1 MIIELT
7 IFVIKQVSAE
17 DTRPTRTTEGHTL
30 RNVPNKDNPTFS
42 CRKLVTDS
50 VKTSLAKELH
60 RGARSSRIPL
70 LMQVLLSKYMKVHTG
85 AASGTPD
92 NSSPATT
99 LVDSSPE
106 TAAKAGFGPRPR
118 SCRRPGSCNSRI
130 PGPPSARKVSPLSTR
145 KDGNVD
151 SQTYISEERRTH
163 DQWREAWRVEQSKRR
178 ENQARILER
187 YWNLRGV
194 ANMPHSATVAED
206 SNSPSVPIV
215 DPVQGESEASPLLVT
230 GEEDEL
236 GDAHTSFSM
245 EVTGERLLDE
255 SIDWAWMNET
265 MSMIF

>member
-1 MIIELT
+1 MT
-7 IFVIKQVSAE
+7 GA
-17 DTRPTRTTEGHTL
+17 
-30 RNVPNKDNPTFS
+30 
-42 CRKLVTDS
+42 

-70 LMQVLLSKYMKVHTG
+70 LMQVLLSKHMKVHTG

-106 TAAKAGFGPRPR
+106 TAAKAGSGPRPR
-118 SCRRPGSCNSRI
+118 SCRRPRSCNSRI
-130 PGPPSARKVSPLSTR
+130 PGPPNARKVSPLSTR
-145 KDGNVD
+145 KDGSIPKDGNVD
-151 SQTYISEERRTH
+151 SQTYTSEERRTH

-187 YWNLRGV
+187 YRNLRGV
-194 ANMPHSATVAED
+194 ANIPHSATVAED
-206 SNSPSVPIV
+206 SDSPPVPIV
-215 DPVQGESEASPLLVT
+215 APVQSENEVSPLPVT
-230 GEEDEL
+230 GEENEHEN
-236 GDAHTSFSM
+236 AHTSFSM